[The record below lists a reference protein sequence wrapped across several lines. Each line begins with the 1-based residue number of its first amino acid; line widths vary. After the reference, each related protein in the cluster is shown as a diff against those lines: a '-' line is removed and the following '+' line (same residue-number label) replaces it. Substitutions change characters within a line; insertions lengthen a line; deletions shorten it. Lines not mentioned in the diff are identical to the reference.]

1 MPRFKTVTLGC
12 KVNQSESD
20 SISSRLRSAGWRQA
34 GEHESADL
42 CILNTCAV
50 TGRASQQ
57 SRQAVRHAIRS
68 NPTAQIIVTGCYAQ
82 VEPEKLSQIQGV
94 HKVVGHD
101 EKLNIPDKILSDPD
115 AGTDPALST
124 DNAFV
129 GFDQNFSSDRTRPF
143 LKIQDGC
150 DAYCTYCIV
159 PYARG
164 HSRSMPMGDV
174 LENLR
179 LLKAAGYREVVFTGI
194 HLGCYGLDFK
204 PQKKHLVDLLTLV
217 ENSDIIDRVRLS
229 SIEPLELV
237 EPIIRLAA
245 NSKCICPHFHIPLQ
259 SGDDE
264 ILKRMHRPYTA
275 EQFRVRVLKIHQMM
289 PDAAIGVDA
298 LIGFPGES
306 ETAFENTYRLIETLP
321 ISYLHVFPF
330 SPRKGTPASRYPD
343 PVPVA
348 VIKERC
354 RRVRRLGAEKKAAF
368 YRSFLG
374 KRVTVLI
381 EGMRDPATG
390 YLKGMTSNYVAVTA
404 EGPESL
410 KNTFVNISLQKLFK
424 NQFIIGTITNSDWA
438 KNSDERSS
446 NSQ

>member
-20 SISSRLRSAGWRQA
+20 AISSRFITAGWRQA
-34 GEHESADL
+34 GEHETADL

-68 NPTAQIIVTGCYAQ
+68 NPAAQIIVTGCYAQ
-82 VEPEKLSQIQGV
+82 VEPKILSQIPGV

-101 EKLNIPDKILSDPD
+101 EKLSIPEKVLSDPE
-115 AGTDPALST
+115 AGDGPALSPDT
-124 DNAFV
+124 
-129 GFDQNFSSDRTRPF
+129 GFAGFAQNFSTDRTRPV

-164 HSRSMPMGDV
+164 RSRSMPMEDV

-179 LLKAAGYREVVFTGI
+179 LLKTAGYREVILSGI

-204 PQKKHLVDLLTLV
+204 PKKKRLADLLLLVD
-217 ENSDIIDRVRLS
+217 NSKILDRVRLS
-229 SIEPLELV
+229 SIEPMELS

-245 NSKCICPHFHIPLQ
+245 KSKYICPHFHIPLQ
-259 SGDDE
+259 SGDNE
-264 ILKRMHRPYTA
+264 ILKRMNRPYTV
-275 EQFRVRVLKIHQMM
+275 EKFRARVLKIHQMM
-289 PDAAIGVDA
+289 PEAAIGFDA

-306 ETAFENTYRLIETLP
+306 ETAFENTFRLIDSLP
-321 ISYLHVFPF
+321 VSYLHVFPF

-343 PVPVA
+343 QIPAA
-348 VIKERC
+348 VIKGRC
-354 RRVRRLGAEKKAAF
+354 RRLRRLGEEKKTAF

-374 KRVTVLI
+374 DRVTVLI
-381 EGMRDPATG
+381 EGARDPQTG
-390 YLKGMTSNYVAVTA
+390 YLKGMTANYIPVVAD
-404 EGPESL
+404 GPESL
-410 KNTFVNISLQKLFK
+410 KNTFLNVSLRKLSK
-424 NQFIIGTITNSDWA
+424 NRTIIGSITDPY
-438 KNSDERSS
+438 
-446 NSQ
+446 